1 MKPVKMEASEE
12 DLDPLWK
19 ELDWYVTSTLVSK
32 LLQIMFPRGVK
43 SCLPRISIRHVAY
56 VAPSSSA
63 FG

>member
-1 MKPVKMEASEE
+1 MNFVKMEAPEE

-19 ELDWYVTSTLVSK
+19 ELDWYVPPLVSK
-32 LLQIMFPRGVK
+32 QLRVMLPRGVK
-43 SCLPRISIRHVAY
+43 SCLARISTRRVAY